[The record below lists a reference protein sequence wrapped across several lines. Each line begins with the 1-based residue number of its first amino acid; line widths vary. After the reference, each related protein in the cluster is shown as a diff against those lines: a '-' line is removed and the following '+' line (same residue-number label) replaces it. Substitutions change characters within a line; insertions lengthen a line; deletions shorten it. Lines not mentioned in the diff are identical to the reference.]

1 MWISI
6 VLALALVGA
15 VFWLVRRKEL
25 DRRKGDGPCAPLEY
39 RTDLAFDQCLDRLH
53 SPGPE
58 DEFAYTCTRERD
70 GSFTLHLT
78 AHQPTCQPLDTL
90 YSLRLDSGKQTL
102 VTLIFIRE
110 AFGYGQPVFPRE
122 MMDRFLREK
131 LEALPFS
138 PEK

>member
-1 MWISI
+1 MWLS
-6 VLALALVGA
+6 LALALALAGA
-15 VFWLVRRKEL
+15 VYWVVRKKQL
-25 DRRKGDGPCAPLEY
+25 DRRTGDGPCAPLEY
-39 RTDLAFDQCLDRLH
+39 RTPLAFDQCLDRLR

-78 AHQPTCQPLDTL
+78 AHQPTQQPLDTL
-90 YSLRLDSGKQTL
+90 YSLRLDGGKETL

-122 MMDRFLREK
+122 MMDAFLAQK
-131 LEALPFS
+131 LEARPWGRD
-138 PEK
+138 K